1 MRTVGEGVQ
10 TYRRLVGAQVRAQL
24 SYRAS
29 FVMDCIAQMLAGLAE
44 LVTIIV
50 LFAHIPSMGGFSVDE
65 VILIY
70 GMANLSFSLA
80 DLVAGQIE
88 RLPRY
93 IRTGTLDAVL
103 MRPLTALGQL
113 FASDVQLRRLA
124 RTALALG
131 VTIYALSVVDV
142 EWTVARVALLVV
154 APLAG
159 AVIFGCLFVTANSVA
174 FWIIEGTEI
183 SNAVTYGSSTLTSYP
198 ITIYGRWLR
207 RLLAY
212 VVPAAFVSYFPVLA
226 LLGKPDPL
234 GLPAFLQWS
243 TPLVALLSALVAGS
257 IWRLAIRHY
266 RGTGS

>member
-1 MRTVGEGVQ
+1 MGAIDDGVQ

-29 FVMDCIAQMLAGLAE
+29 FVMDCIAQMLGGLAE

-65 VILIY
+65 VVLIY
-70 GMANLSFSLA
+70 GMANLAFSLA

-88 RLPRY
+88 RLP
-93 IRTGTLDAVL
+93 LDAVL

-124 RTALALG
+124 RTALAVG
-131 VTIYALSVVDV
+131 VTVYALSVVDV

-159 AVIFGCLFVTANSVA
+159 AVIFSCLFVAANSVA

-234 GLPAFLQWS
+234 GLPEFLQWS
-243 TPLVALLSALVAGS
+243 TPVVALLSVLVAGS